1 VAIITD
7 SKKQRALKLIAQG
20 RVTVSEMGR
29 LAGVKQ
35 QSMHTYARQ
44 AGIDPVAARRRYL
57 EDLWRSET
65 RPRPAAN
72 GQQAAA
78 TARGSASTA

>member
-1 VAIITD
+1 MAIITD
-7 SKKQRALKLIAQG
+7 SKKQRALKLLAQG
-20 RVTVSEMGR
+20 RVTVSEMSR
-29 LAGVKQ
+29 LAGISQ
-35 QSMHTYARQ
+35 QMMHTYARQ
-44 AGIDPVAARRRYL
+44 TGINPVAARRRYL

-78 TARGSASTA
+78 TEPGS